1 VHVNIYYLKIYC
13 LKIPFSAARRE
24 PSERAR
30 RRDQL
35 GHDGDAQT
43 AARPRPLA
51 VDRAQKID
59 LDAITGETLIFEGIA
74 TEACRAKRLRD
85 PQRGRQRQD
94 RGRHHGR

>member
-1 VHVNIYYLKIYC
+1 
-13 LKIPFSAARRE
+13 
-24 PSERAR
+24 
-30 RRDQL
+30 
-35 GHDGDAQT
+35 
-43 AARPRPLA
+43 